1 MDVRGSKKG
10 DLFRIAMV
18 GSKKMEKD
26 ANGKK
31 SEFYLATFRACN
43 DTLSKAEIENGKGQT
58 APMLM
63 YNKFT
68 DSKTNQERI
77 SNWTAITTAQYD
89 KIMEIANKGGDYPV
103 FESEVFPKN
112 GGMMPNTKTLRKP
125 DMPYNHEL
133 DIANTTAARDIK
145 AKSRA
150 DSENSLAMAQEMQA
164 QATTAQMSNDQPSL
178 G

>member
-1 MDVRGSKKG
+1 MDVRGSK
-10 DLFRIAMV
+10 
-18 GSKKMEKD
+18 
-26 ANGKK
+26 NGKK

-89 KIMEIANKGGDYPV
+89 KIMEIANKGG
-103 FESEVFPKN
+103 
-112 GGMMPNTKTLRKP
+112 
-125 DMPYNHEL
+125 
-133 DIANTTAARDIK
+133 A
-145 AKSRA
+145 
-150 DSENSLAMAQEMQA
+150 
-164 QATTAQMSNDQPSL
+164 
-178 G
+178 